1 MLPELLQLQQMIEQ
15 APAQLRTQV
24 LTKVPHMTEKL
35 PVYALALG
43 KQDKTL
49 PAVVLVGGVHG
60 LERIGT
66 QVVLAYLQTLLNR
79 LPWDL
84 CLQHTLEHCCIYFI
98 PLLNPAGMANG
109 WRANGNSVDLMRNA
123 PVDCTEGAA
132 WLVGGQRI
140 SRAIKSRI
148 ALRKIYISLFEQ
160 DYHTAITECD
170 NAVATK
176 PEFATAALR
185 IKGELLLK
193 LKHYA
198 DAELFYQQL
207 LQRQKNLAWARL
219 GHAVACFYQQRWDDT
234 ELQLADLTQFDET
247 KVEALDWLSRLYV
260 KYRRFEIAHD
270 TLYEAAL
277 LSPKNITRLKTLA
290 NLASIVGDKPA
301 SARINGKIVATAR
314 HSVNDIAENYLNQA
328 RSLVDAAYCGNVL
341 ERAVTINNAAKIVDH
356 LAKRFD
362 ANKLKAEITIL
373 RSRFLAAKGELA
385 DAKQLIGEIPLSY
398 QQNITIDSCMD
409 AAKAYFELG
418 DLYAS
423 QVYIDKLQHILDRD
437 DFLTETQRIMLE
449 MEQKRHEAL
458 KAKLKIINAEATDA
472 YQQNDFNTAFDRFAE
487 TFDHMPTNPTI
498 AINLMQTMLKGARVN
513 EQSQRYVR
521 AAVKLLARSEL
532 DEELTV
538 RFKRYLGQLK
548 EMHPDV
554 IPRRRPKER
563 EVL

>member
-1 MLPELLQLQQMIEQ
+1 MDASFFSCKQILIIDDCAPVRTSIKAMAQQIGFQSIHLARDAAEAIGKCQQIPFDFILSDFNLGEGKDGYQLFETLKAQQLLAPLSCFIMISAENQRQTVHGMIELQ
-15 APAQLRTQV
+15 PDDYLLKPFTYQQLE
-24 LTKVPHMTEKL
+24 L
-35 PVYALALG
+35 
-43 KQDKTL
+43 
-49 PAVVLVGGVHG
+49 
-60 LERIGT
+60 
-66 QVVLAYLQTLLNR
+66 
-79 LPWDL
+79 
-84 CLQHTLEHCCIYFI
+84 
-98 PLLNPAGMANG
+98 
-109 WRANGNSVDLMRNA
+109 
-123 PVDCTEGAA
+123 
-132 WLVGGQRI
+132 RI

-170 NAVATK
+170 NAVAAK
-176 PEFATAALR
+176 PEFANAALR

-301 SARINGKIVATAR
+301 SARINAKIVATAR

-362 ANKLKAEITIL
+362 ASKLKAEITIL

-487 TFDHMPTNPTI
+487 TFDYMPTNPTI

-548 EMHPDV
+548 EMHPEV